1 MKDYHAILGLSKNA
15 SEEDIKKAYRKLAMK
30 YHPDRHQGAG
40 AAEAEAKFKDIKE
53 AYERLTSPQPAA
65 QGGMSFEDV
74 FSQAFAFGGGHPGGP
89 QWQGVMRR
97 FIAVSISIEMALNG
111 GKQKFIINTGGGRAE
126 HTVDIPAG
134 IGDGEPLLVLQN
146 QSEEI
151 IVQARIDAGCNINW
165 GANEPHKRGDAQ
177 REEHVTP
184 FKMIMGG
191 WHEARTLDGSI
202 VSIRIPP
209 GLKSGSYLKIQG
221 KGYWRDRNLFSR
233 GDMYLKIIP
242 DIKKIEQY
250 TEAELTSFKEFLNS
264 RGA

>member
-30 YHPDRHQGAG
+30 YHPDRHQGAA

-53 AYERLTSPQPAA
+53 AYEKLTSPQPAA
-65 QGGMSFEDV
+65 QGGMSFEDF
-74 FSQAFAFGGGHPGGP
+74 FSQAFGGGQPGGS
-89 QWQGVMRR
+89 QWQQIVRR
-97 FIAVSISIEMALNG
+97 FITVNVSIEMALNG
-111 GKQKFIINTGGGRAE
+111 GKQKFIINAGAGRSE
-126 HTVDIPAG
+126 HIVDIPAG
-134 IGDGEPLLVLQN
+134 IGDGEPLLILQN

-151 IVQARIDAGCNINW
+151 IVQARIDAGCTINW

-177 REEHVTP
+177 REEKLTP

-191 WHEARTLDGSI
+191 WHEARTLDGSM

-242 DIKKIEQY
+242 DIKKAEEY
-250 TEAELTSFKEFLNS
+250 TADDLAQFKEFLNS